1 MLRPINAQTQA
12 PLGIFNVDSTWQTAG
27 FEGGYVGYLND
38 DGYGIQVSLA
48 TATIAAQAAGNVIGL
63 VDDSTTGSAYST
75 LFGSLVQ
82 REASASLIGPGTEK
96 GSGKCTIWTQPG
108 LYVTDQI
115 TGVTAGTPA
124 LLYTTD
130 ATGKLNVASNG
141 QAVAR
146 YLCTTNS
153 DSKILES
160 LVSPL
165 DTADDLMLIY
175 YYGMAVAIS

>member
-48 TATIAAQAAGNVIGL
+48 TAAIAAVAQGNVIGL
-63 VDDSTTGSAYST
+63 IDDSTTGSAYST
-75 LFGSLVQ
+75 LFGSLLQ
-82 REASASLIGPGTEK
+82 REAASSLIGPGTEK
-96 GSGKCTIWTQPG
+96 GSDKCTIWTQPG
-108 LYVTDQI
+108 LYITDQV

-124 LLYTTD
+124 LLYSTD
-130 ATGKLNVASNG
+130 ATGKLNTASNG
-141 QAVAR
+141 AAVAR
-146 YLCTTNS
+146 YLATTNS
-153 DSKILES
+153 NSGILES

-175 YYGMAVAIS
+175 FFGQAIA